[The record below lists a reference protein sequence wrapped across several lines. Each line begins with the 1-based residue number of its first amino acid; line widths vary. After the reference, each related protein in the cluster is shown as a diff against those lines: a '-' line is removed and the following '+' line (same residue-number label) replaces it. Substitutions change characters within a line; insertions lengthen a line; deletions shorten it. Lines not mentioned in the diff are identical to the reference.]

1 MSKAQPVT
9 GIAPATLLVLF
20 TGVSK
25 LPKGGIGM
33 ALKTFTVIVFG
44 EPAVPVEVTVI
55 KPLGPGRTETWKVP
69 VPTPD
74 VGLTVI
80 LEWSEVAVH
89 GEPLPMVTRTVCGLV
104 ISEPIKPKFSS
115 FRFTDRD
122 GGVMMIIVA
131 ESLALAVAELPPEA
145 ET

>member
-1 MSKAQPVT
+1 M
-9 GIAPATLLVLF
+9 
-20 TGVSK
+20 
-25 LPKGGIGM
+25 PKGGIGM
-33 ALKTFTVIVFG
+33 ALKAFTVIVCG
-44 EPAVPVEVTVI
+44 EPAAPVEVTVI
-55 KPLGPGRTETWKVP
+55 TPLGPGRTETWKVP

-80 LEWSEVAVH
+80 LAWSDVAVH

-104 ISEPIKPKFSS
+104 ISDPIKPKFNT

-122 GGVMMIIVA
+122 VAPVTVA

>member
-9 GIAPATLLVLF
+9 GIAPVTLLVLF

-44 EPAVPVEVTVI
+44 EPAAPVEVTVI
-55 KPLGPGRTETWKVP
+55 KPLGPGRMETWKVP

-89 GEPLPMVTRTVCGLV
+89 GEPLPMVTSTVCGLV
-104 ISEPIKPKFSS
+104 ISEPILPKFST
-115 FRFTDRD
+115 FRFTDRA
-122 GGVMMIIVA
+122 GAPVIVA
-131 ESLALAVAELPPEA
+131 ESLALAVAEPPPEA